1 MGSAGADSTLQAPVI
16 LPPAEFREQDSHYSR
31 LLVEVLKLLSPFRGI
46 PTEYD
51 KSALAKAERRKHVQE
66 AMQKSLT
73 PAEKQQSFEEELNR
87 GFRDWLVSSSTLRQV
102 LDLVHLDVKQRQHT
116 P

>member
-31 LLVEVLKLLSPFRGI
+31 LLAEVLKLSPFRGI

-66 AMQKSLT
+66 AMQKESDAGGKT
-73 PAEKQQSFEEELNR
+73 TEL
-87 GFRDWLVSSSTLRQV
+87 
-102 LDLVHLDVKQRQHT
+102 
-116 P
+116 